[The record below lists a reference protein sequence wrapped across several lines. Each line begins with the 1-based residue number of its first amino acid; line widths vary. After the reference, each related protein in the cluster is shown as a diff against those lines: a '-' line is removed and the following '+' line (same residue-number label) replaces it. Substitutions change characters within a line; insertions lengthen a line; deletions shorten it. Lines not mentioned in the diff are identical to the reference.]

1 MPGGASCQFSAS
13 PMRVR
18 SGLYLIVMLE
28 PAPAPLTATFL
39 PDGSFHS
46 STLPLAMAAGKLSG
60 SASLL
65 LAAGVM
71 VTGLPLAARLR
82 NSSRPIPVREIASRC
97 AEDFPTKSGGPLIMI
112 TSYSYPTDLTEFP
125 NPLLPLA
132 IVATLRS
139 SSDRGTQDCKA
150 RYQSPQ
156 VLADLGCQHVLSLQ
170 SGRHLPCRRHL
181 P

>member
-28 PAPAPLTATFL
+28 PAPAPLTASFL

-46 STLPLAMAAGKLSG
+46 STLPLAMAAGKWSCR
-60 SASLL
+60 ASLL

-71 VTGLPLAARLR
+71 VTVLPLAARLR

-97 AEDFPTKSGGPLIMI
+97 AAVFPTKSGGPLMMI

-125 NPLLPLA
+125 NTLLLFAIGARSLLP
-132 IVATLRS
+132 TPRS
-139 SSDRGTQDCKA
+139 SSDRATQGWRAAC
-150 RYQSPQ
+150 QSLQ
-156 VLADLGCQHVLSLQ
+156 GLADPGRRHVLSIQ
-170 SGRHLPCRRHL
+170 CGRHLP
-181 P
+181 